1 MQRRV
6 RRHRLI
12 RALGAGLVGAAVVGG
27 ALAATWPRL
36 PAEGSADVTFARD
49 MSAHH
54 AQAVEM
60 SVTMV
65 KRAADPAV
73 KLLAQDILLTQQAQ
87 VGQMQG
93 WLMAWGRP
101 LAGTEAPMAGM
112 NRAHM
117 GLATAQQVQE
127 LAYLPVGVA
136 ERQYLQVMR
145 RHHQGGVA
153 MAQSALR
160 DVNRPEVRAFA
171 ERVITAQTSEIEA
184 IDALLA
190 GRGVRPQTPTTAP
203 KDEAAPTPMDGMTHE

>member
-6 RRHRLI
+6 QRHRLI
-12 RALGAGLVGAAVVGG
+12 LGGVAGLALLGG
-27 ALAATWPRL
+27 ALALAWPRP

-87 VGQMQG
+87 IGQMQG

-101 LAGTEAPMAGM
+101 LAGTGAPMAGM
-112 NRAHM
+112 DRTGM
-117 GLATAQQVQE
+117 GLATPQQVQE
-127 LAYLPVGVA
+127 LAYLPVNVA

-153 MAQSALR
+153 MARLALR
-160 DVNRPEVRAFA
+160 DLNRPEVRAFA
-171 ERVITAQTSEIEA
+171 GRVVTAQTSEIGA